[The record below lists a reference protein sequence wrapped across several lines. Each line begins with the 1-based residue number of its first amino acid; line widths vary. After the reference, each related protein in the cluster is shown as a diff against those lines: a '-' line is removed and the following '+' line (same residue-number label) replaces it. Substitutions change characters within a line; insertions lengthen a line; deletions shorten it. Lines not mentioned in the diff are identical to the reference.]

1 MKIAVLDDYQ
11 DTALRIADWSALQA
25 RAEAPLVTAY
35 HDHLDS
41 EDALVARLGDAEV
54 IVLMRERTPVPR
66 SLLERLPAL
75 RLLVTTGMG
84 NAALDMEAV
93 QERGVTVC
101 GTRGLGPPTAEL
113 TWGLIL
119 ALLRR
124 IPQEHAATR
133 DGRWQTTLGEGVE
146 GKTLGVLGLGRLG
159 SQVAT
164 VGKAFGMNV
173 LAWSQNLTRERTD
186 AQGVELA
193 AGKDDLLARADILTI
208 HLVLSARTRGLLGA
222 REFGLLRQ
230 TAYLVNTS
238 RGPIVEEA
246 ALVEALRSR
255 SIAGAALD
263 VFDAEPLPAGHPLFA
278 LARQDNV
285 LLTPHLGYVTA
296 ENYAIF
302 YGDAVEDITAYL
314 DGTPVRVIE
323 PRPR

>member
-11 DTALRIADWSALQA
+11 GAVLASADWSALQA
-25 RAEAPLVTAY
+25 RAEVTAY
-35 HDHLDS
+35 HDHLAT
-41 EDALVARLGDAEV
+41 EDALAERLRDTDV

-84 NAALDMEAV
+84 NAAVDIEAART
-93 QERGVTVC
+93 RGVTVC
-101 GTRGLGPPTAEL
+101 GTRSLGPPTAEL

-124 IPQEHAATR
+124 IPREDAATR
-133 DGRWQTTLGEGVE
+133 AGRWQTSLGEGLE

-159 SQVAT
+159 SQVAK
-164 VGKAFGMNV
+164 VGKAFGMHV
-173 LAWSQNLTRERTD
+173 VAWSQNLTPERAD
-186 AQGVELA
+186 ALEVELA
-193 AGKDDLLARADILTI
+193 PSKEALLRTADIVTI
-208 HLVLSARTRGLLGA
+208 HLVLSQRTRGLLGA
-222 REFGLLRQ
+222 GDLAHIRPS
-230 TAYLVNTS
+230 AYLVNTS

-246 ALVEALRSR
+246 ALIEALRTR
-255 SIAGAALD
+255 AIAGAALD
-263 VFDAEPLPAGHPLFA
+263 VFDQEPLPAGHPLLA
-278 LARQDNV
+278 LDNV
-285 LLTPHLGYVTA
+285 VLTPHLGYVTR